1 MKIFKTIT
9 AALLLT
15 VAVSATA
22 ADKDQLKL
30 KSDMRSML
38 SAMEMI
44 QRGGFYNNK
53 ESMKEGVKRL
63 KKGLSSLR
71 SSDAK
76 QYLPKDQAY
85 ADKFANKRADMIAM
99 YADDITASIDDGNWD
114 DALNDYQQ
122 MLSQCTSCHLRI
134 RSW

>member
-1 MKIFKTIT
+1 MKIVKTIT

-22 ADKDQLKL
+22 ADNSQLKL

-38 SAMEMI
+38 SAMEEI
-44 QRGGFYNNK
+44 QSGGFYNNK
-53 ESMKEGVKRL
+53 ESMIEGVKRL
-63 KKGLSSLR
+63 KKGLVSLR

-76 QYLPKDQAY
+76 KYLPKDQAY

-99 YADDITASIDDGNWD
+99 YADDITASINDGNWD

>member
-1 MKIFKTIT
+1 MKIFKSIT

-15 VAVSATA
+15 VAVSASA
-22 ADKDQLKL
+22 ADAEQLKL

-38 SAMEMI
+38 SAMETI
-44 QRGGFYNNK
+44 QSGGFYKNT
-53 ESMKEGVKRL
+53 ESIKEGVKRL

-76 QYLPKDQAY
+76 KYLPKDQAY

-99 YADDITASIDDGNWD
+99 YADDIVSSIDTENWD
-114 DALNDYQQ
+114 DSLNDYQQ
-122 MLSQCTSCHLRI
+122 ILSQCTSCHLRI

>member
-1 MKIFKTIT
+1 MKILKSIT

-15 VAVSATA
+15 VAVSASA
-22 ADKDQLKL
+22 ANAQQLKL

-38 SAMEMI
+38 SAMETI
-44 QRGGFYNNK
+44 QSGGFYKNE
-53 ESMKEGVKRL
+53 ESIREGVKRL

-76 QYLPKDQAY
+76 KYLPKDQAY

-99 YADDITASIDDGNWD
+99 YADDIIVSMNSDNWE

-122 MLSQCTSCHLRI
+122 ILNQCTSCHLRI

>member
-22 ADKDQLKL
+22 ADNNKLKL

-44 QRGGFYNNK
+44 QSGGFYNNK

-63 KKGLSSLR
+63 KKGLVSLR

-76 QYLPKDQAY
+76 LYLPKDQAY

-99 YADDITASIDDGNWD
+99 YADDITASIKDENWD

-122 MLSQCTSCHLRI
+122 MLGQCTSCHLRI

>member
-1 MKIFKTIT
+1 MKIFKIIT
-9 AALLLT
+9 ATLLLT
-15 VAVSATA
+15 IAISATA
-22 ADKDQLKL
+22 ADNKQLKL

-44 QRGGFYNNK
+44 QSGGFYNNK

-76 QYLPKDQAY
+76 LYLPKDQAY
-85 ADKFANKRADMIAM
+85 ADRFANKRADMIAM
-99 YADDITASIDDGNWD
+99 YADDITASINDGNWD

-122 MLSQCTSCHLRI
+122 MLGQCTSCHLRI

>member
-1 MKIFKTIT
+1 MKKFKSIT

-15 VAVSATA
+15 LSISAS
-22 ADKDQLKL
+22 ADDKQ
-30 KSDMRSML
+30 KSLLQNDMRSML

-44 QRGGFYNNK
+44 QRGGFYKNK
-53 ESMKEGVKRL
+53 PGLQEGIRRL
-63 KKGLSSLR
+63 KDGLESLR

-76 QYLPKDQAY
+76 KYLPEDQAY

-99 YADDITASIDDGNWD
+99 FADDILVSIEKDNWD
-114 DALNDYQQ
+114 DSLNDYQQ
-122 MLSQCTSCHLRI
+122 ILSQCTSCHLRI

>member
-1 MKIFKTIT
+1 MKTFKTVT

-22 ADKDQLKL
+22 ADKNQLKL

-38 SAMEMI
+38 SAMEAI
-44 QRGGFYNNK
+44 QSGGFYNNK
-53 ESMKEGVKRL
+53 ESMIEGVERL

-76 QYLPKDQAY
+76 RYLPKDQAY

-99 YADDITASIDDGNWD
+99 YADDITVSIKDGNWD

-122 MLSQCTSCHLRI
+122 MLGQCTSCHLRI